1 MTTWYNV
8 KKEEIM
14 HELCPGVT
22 ITDGELI
29 NRLDWIE
36 YLNCIRPIVNLKI
49 NENEE
54 KTSSLIEL
62 MLGNVYRQFV
72 AVTENRIPEIEEV
85 EAYKKS
91 PNVRVTTLYL
101 THLAMSY
108 TEDTWKEFETD
119 TKQKLGIE

>member
-8 KKEEIM
+8 KKEEIV

-22 ITDGELI
+22 ATDGELT
-29 NRLDWIE
+29 NRMNWIE

-54 KTSSLIEL
+54 ATLSLIEL

-72 AVTENRIPEIEEV
+72 AVMENRIPEIEEV
-85 EAYKKS
+85 EAYKKI
-91 PNVRVTTLYL
+91 PNVRITASYL
-101 THLAMSY
+101 THLAMSH